1 MEYSNDLGKI
11 ALNPS
16 DRTKL
21 LSDQYITNVQAMPR
35 DRKWNVNNSLMFG
48 ALESRL
54 GTWYA
59 SEDTIAVIKYVQSDA
74 FRKSESST
82 KRAEILDTA
91 KKLTTSDRNSTYG
104 EPIDHLSH
112 VADILNA
119 YGYRGPGGRKIQ
131 AYDAPI
137 FQIIVKLSRLNNG
150 PAHMDS
156 WTDISGYAAIG
167 GEVAAIEADNE
178 SR

>member
-1 MEYSNDLGKI
+1 MKRYSRNFITPAEWYQFPSHVTWHLDEDIPFTQYYHDPEKNEYFLSSRTAKFVEAYTDGFVWASAIPI
-11 ALNPS
+11 AEEQP
-16 DRTKL
+16 
-21 LSDQYITNVQAMPR
+21 P
-35 DRKWNVNNSLMFG
+35 
-48 ALESRL
+48 
-54 GTWYA
+54 
-59 SEDTIAVIKYVQSDA
+59 
-74 FRKSESST
+74 ST

-131 AYDAPI
+131 AHDAPI

-150 PAHMDS
+150 PTHMDS